1 MTPSSFLRALLLLL
15 ALASQAQ
22 AQTLPTTKPPPLTE
36 PPLAEIP
43 GPVCTPAH
51 RAFFD
56 EALAEARS
64 RTAEAIRFL
73 DANPRHEHVTRWFGD
88 TPPATVRGVFQRTL
102 ALLERPESL
111 KLLCNPPTNCRGATF
126 AWAIPANR
134 TLGVCPAFFRARRTG
149 VDTRW
154 GILIH
159 EATHIAAGTDDHA
172 YGVDGALRLAKQDPR
187 RAAENADN
195 YEYFVEHLPR

>member
-1 MTPSSFLRALLLLL
+1 MTLPALFRSLILLLVFAAP
-15 ALASQAQ
+15 AL
-22 AQTLPTTKPPPLTE
+22 AQTLPTEKPPPLTE
-36 PPLAEIP
+36 PSLADIA
-43 GPVCTPAH
+43 GPTCTPGH

-56 EALAEARS
+56 EALVEART
-64 RTAEAIRFL
+64 RTAEAIRFV

-88 TPPATVRGVFQRTL
+88 TPPSTVRGVLQRTL
-102 ALLERPESL
+102 ALLERPDTL

-126 AWAIPANR
+126 AWVIPAAR

-149 VDTRW
+149 VDSRW

-195 YEYFVEHLPR
+195 YEYFVEQLPR

>member
-1 MTPSSFLRALLLLL
+1 MTLPALLRPLLLLL
-15 ALASQAQ
+15 ALAAPAL
-22 AQTLPTTKPPPLTE
+22 AQTLPTEKPPPLTE

-43 GPVCTPAH
+43 GPACTPGH

-56 EALAEARS
+56 EALAEARE
-64 RTAEAIRFL
+64 RTAEAIRFI
-73 DANPRHEHVTRWFGD
+73 DANPRHAHLTRWFGD
-88 TPPATVRGVFQRTL
+88 TPPATVRGVLQRTL
-102 ALLERPESL
+102 TQLERIDAI
-111 KLLCNPPTNCRGATF
+111 KVLCNPPSNCRGATF
-126 AWAIPANR
+126 AWVIPANR